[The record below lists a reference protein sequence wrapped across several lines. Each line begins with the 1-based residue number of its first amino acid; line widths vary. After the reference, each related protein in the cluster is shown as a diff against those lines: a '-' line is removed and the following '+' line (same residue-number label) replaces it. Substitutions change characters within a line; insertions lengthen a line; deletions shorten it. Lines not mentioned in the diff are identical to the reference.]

1 MKYKNKPTSN
11 IPTSNIKP
19 LTSNSAITLVA
30 LVVTIIVLLI
40 LAGVTLNMVMGENGI
55 IEKAR
60 MAKMETNKAQEDENK
75 KLLDLEEKLEVN
87 TTREENTSQSKRKI
101 LFDSETD
108 SNGPITVAG
117 ATDGSSERNF
127 SDNVNNYDNIL
138 LYVEAIETSSIYP
151 PTIIDKSDFNK
162 NIVYY
167 IGGFSSTC
175 VLASGYVN
183 IDSVNNKIVYIS
195 KGHNSQQITKVIG
208 IKY

>member
-1 MKYKNKPTSN
+1 
-11 IPTSNIKP
+11 
-19 LTSNSAITLVA
+19 
-30 LVVTIIVLLI
+30 
-40 LAGVTLNMVMGENGI
+40 MVMGENGI

-60 MAKMETNKAQEDENK
+60 IAKLETNKAQEDENK

-108 SNGPITVAG
+108 SKGPITVAG

-138 LYVEAIETSSIYP
+138 LYVEEIDSSRIYP

-162 NIVYY
+162 NIMYY
-167 IGGFSSTC
+167 IGG
-175 VLASGYVN
+175 
-183 IDSVNNKIVYIS
+183 IDYD
-195 KGHNSQQITKVIG
+195 SQWC
-208 IKY
+208 